1 MRARQDMSGVSKIR
15 PKSAKDGRKATAPPQ
30 NACAVPKKN
39 RDPPTLASLCIAA
52 VASKIERYPPEAL
65 GMLSETEWEAIVR
78 LRHSKTA
85 PRQQHQR
92 QFLGIDGK
100 GRMMPAIGDK
110 VMKSIEDANP
120 HLAQSEIA
128 DKLVWKDC
136 VNSRFKA
143 GGPSRPLALS
153 FPWPVLVKR
162 LKTSGA
168 DLLGLLQIPKLD
180 TSDADE
186 KYVENICQQRF
197 QVLNRCISIMSESPM
212 SVALLTASGV
222 GKSVSK
228 FIKGCSKS
236 AGSRCDDAP
245 PQFFVDVWTA
255 RPVPTVPNVP
265 SSSKTGPVELS
276 PLTQLEMLLQGWK
289 QVASAD
295 GVQVAKKGGSAPIR
309 SASDC
314 SGRGK
319 KTSEEQHRED
329 MQTLQSCS
337 SWRELHAALVLREA
351 KMVASHGARMRQIRE
366 NLQTDRPKIG
376 RVTHRNAGRRA
387 RREAILDGSRGMR
400 ALATASRATSS
411 STCGSSKLQ
420 QLRKES
426 AIATSR
432 QKAGLNKVTKS
443 SFGFSI
449 ANATSSSRTAAKRSA
464 TVKPK
469 EVALGG
475 GKRMK
480 VPQNASARNGVV
492 AAMKQKQRA
501 NLRNP
506 SFGR

>member
-1 MRARQDMSGVSKIR
+1 MSGVPKIR
-15 PKSAKDGRKATAPPQ
+15 PKTAKGGKKSTAPPQ
-30 NACAVPKKN
+30 IVCAVPPKN
-39 RDPPTLASLCIAA
+39 RNPPTLASLCIAA
-52 VASKIERYPPEAL
+52 VTSKIERYPPEAL
-65 GMLSETEWEAIVR
+65 GMLYETEWEAIVR
-78 LRHSKTA
+78 LRHSRTA
-85 PRQQHQR
+85 PRQQQQR
-92 QFLGIDGK
+92 QCGGIDGK

-153 FPWPVLVKR
+153 FPWPVLVER

-168 DLLGLLQIPKLD
+168 DLLGLLQLPKHD
-180 TSDADE
+180 SSDADE
-186 KYVENICQQRF
+186 KYVENIRQQRF

-222 GKSVSK
+222 GKAVSK

-245 PQFFVDVWTA
+245 SPPYFVDVWTA
-255 RPVPTVPNVP
+255 RLVPTLPNVTSTP
-265 SSSKTGPVELS
+265 KKEPVKLS

-295 GVQVAKKGGSAPIR
+295 GVQVAKKGASAPIR

-319 KTSEEQHRED
+319 KTTEEQHRED
-329 MQTLQSCS
+329 MRTLQSCS

-351 KMVASHGARMRQIRE
+351 KMVASHGARMRQTRE

-376 RVTHRNAGRRA
+376 RVTHRNAGRCA

-432 QKAGLNKVTKS
+432 QKAGLSKVTKS

-449 ANATSSSRTAAKRSA
+449 ANATSSSRTAVKRSA
-464 TVKPK
+464 TIKPK

-480 VPQNASARNGVV
+480 VPQKASARNGVV

-501 NLRNP
+501 NLKNT